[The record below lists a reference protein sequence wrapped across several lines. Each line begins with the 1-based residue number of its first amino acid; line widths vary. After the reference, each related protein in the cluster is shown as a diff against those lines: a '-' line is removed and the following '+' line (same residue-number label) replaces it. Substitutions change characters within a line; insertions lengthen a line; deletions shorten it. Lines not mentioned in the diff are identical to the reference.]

1 MAPVGKKLPANAR
14 ERRWFN
20 PESGRCPRGRNGNS
34 LQHACLENPM
44 DRGTWRATI
53 HEVTKSQT
61 RLKQLNTHTF
71 SKR

>member
-1 MAPVGKKLPANAR
+1 MALAGKKLLLMH
-14 ERRWFN
+14 ERDTGSTLSQ
-20 PESGRCPRGRNGNS
+20 EDSPRGRNGNS

-44 DRGTWRATI
+44 DRAAWRATI
-53 HEVTKSQT
+53 HGVTKSQT